1 MENIFK
7 KAQSQFRT
15 IQVLLSFPDSSKS
28 DYFTRLSI
36 ATEEAYFT
44 MNSGMCSNIQ
54 LCKNCLKHRDFIRS
68 LMEILGELEENSAGA
83 DKYSMHL
90 SEYLIR
96 VNMILDRISV
106 VLSLHIDSRLK
117 HNFAL

>member
-1 MENIFK
+1 MLK

-15 IQVLLSFPDSSKS
+15 IQALLSFPENSKS

-44 MNSGMCSNIQ
+44 MNSGFCSNIQ

-68 LMEILGELEENSAGA
+68 LMEILGELEENSVGA
-83 DKYSMHL
+83 EKYSMHL

-96 VNMILDRISV
+96 VNIILDRISAS
-106 VLSLHIDSRLK
+106 LSLNVDSRLK
-117 HNFAL
+117 HDFAL